1 MGRRALVIC
10 VLLAF
15 SPGLGRA
22 QSDDEKLVRDWAKT
36 LAKDRD
42 AKDRA
47 GAAMSLGGHEQPEAV
62 AALAKALSD
71 PDASVREAAASAL
84 WKTGKGAAAA
94 KPELQ
99 KTLGDRE
106 AAVVARAAG
115 ALSNMGVPDA
125 ELAEAWRR
133 ALEGARDGATAF
145 LAARGLIGIDP
156 PDKLAPPILS
166 YLARNAEDA
175 VRPGARRQGY
185 DDSKSA
191 EAAAKALEHLL
202 KENAARLL
210 PLLDRTVRQ
219 SPEAG
224 RYVFGALAAVKPLPP
239 GTVDLGLS
247 HTRSPVAE
255 TRSAAIKLVGR
266 VTSEREAA
274 RWIPEAIRL
283 LGDSDESVRNEAC
296 WSLKGVKG
304 LAHEAAPELT
314 RLISGDPS
322 PTVRKAGASALEE
335 IGDASNP
342 ISKTAKATIATT
354 AKSALET
361 AMKDKDHDLA
371 IAALGA
377 YNVLYLDSAE
387 IVATLADVAVSSA
400 DTAVR
405 QKALQYLRNRQ
416 GQARGVV
423 ETIRPLTRSSEK
435 LIAEDARTAVEW
447 IERGGAGTPSAI
459 KAGGS
464 VKPAARGGSEPRVA
478 SEPSTAAAAVPP
490 SGGPASGG
498 EERGLAVLRE
508 RKLEFNEAGFA
519 RALSEGDG
527 EAIAAYLDAGMS
539 AKHAFVDQN
548 RRSPLMIL
556 FFSGNACRKPEEG
569 RATVALLLK
578 HRADVNQVDEN
589 KNTALMFAAGN
600 CDRQTVRMLL
610 KAGAKLNARNGL
622 GLTAL
627 ESGIVTGNS
636 GVEELIAAGARLD
649 AQKARSWAEA
659 YKTNPRALALVK
671 KASP

>member
-1 MGRRALVIC
+1 MGGRAWVIC

-15 SPGLGRA
+15 SPCLGRA
-22 QSDDEKLVRDWAKT
+22 QSDEEKLVRDWAKT

-47 GAAMSLGGHEQPEAV
+47 AAARSLGGREHPEAV

-71 PDASVREAAASAL
+71 ADASVREAAASAL
-84 WKTGKGAAAA
+84 WKTGKAAAAA

-145 LAARGLIGIDP
+145 LAARGLIGIDHP
-156 PDKLAPPILS
+156 EKLAPPILS
-166 YLARNAEDA
+166 YLSKNAEEA
-175 VRPGARRQGY
+175 VRPGSRRQGY

-191 EAAAKALEHLL
+191 EAAAKALEQLL

-224 RYVFGALAAVKPLPP
+224 RYVFGALAAVKTLPP

-255 TRSAAIKLVGR
+255 TRSAAVKLVGR

-283 LGDSDESVRNEAC
+283 LGDSEESVRNEAC

-314 RLISGDPS
+314 RLVSGDPS
-322 PTVRKAGASALEE
+322 PTVRKAASSALEE

-354 AKSALET
+354 AKSALAA

-377 YNVLYLDSAE
+377 YNVLYLDSTE
-387 IVATLADVAVSSA
+387 IVATLADVAVSGA

-423 ETIRPLTRSSEK
+423 ETIRPLTQSPDKS
-435 LIAEDARTAVEW
+435 IAEDARTAVEW
-447 IERGGAGTPSAI
+447 IERGGAGTPSTI

-464 VKPAARGGSEPRVA
+464 VKPAARGGSEPRA
-478 SEPSTAAAAVPP
+478 GSEPSTAAAAAPQA
-490 SGGPASGG
+490 GPASGG

-539 AKHAFVDQN
+539 AKHPFVDQS

-578 HRADVNQVDEN
+578 HGADVNQVDEN
-589 KNTALMFAAGN
+589 RNTALMFAAGN

-610 KAGAKLNARNGL
+610 NAGAKLNARNGV

-671 KASP
+671 KATPQ